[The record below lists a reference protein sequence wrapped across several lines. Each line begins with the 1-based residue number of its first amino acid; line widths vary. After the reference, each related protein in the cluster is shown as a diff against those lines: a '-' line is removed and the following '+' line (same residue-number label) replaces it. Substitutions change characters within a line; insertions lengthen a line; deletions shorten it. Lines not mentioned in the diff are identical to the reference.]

1 MFPHHTLVEDSN
13 NKGIFELGDLKSVII
28 NMSIHFSDFF
38 LNFGHIEGVG
48 GSV

>member
-1 MFPHHTLVEDSN
+1 MFPHHTRVEDSN
-13 NKGIFELGDLKSVII
+13 NKGIFELGDFKSVII
-28 NMSIHFSDFF
+28 NVNSFFRFF